1 MWQCAGRNEIGSVR
15 FFCYLRENFY
25 TMSIGKRIKKL
36 RELRNY
42 TQTYMSVELEISVS
56 AYSKIERDETE
67 ISLKR
72 LEQISE
78 ILNVSVNGIMQFD
91 EKTLI
96 ENANLNDLKSNRS
109 TNIEPL
115 IEQMRNEITFLR
127 SIIDKN
133 TRFE

>member
-1 MWQCAGRNEIGSVR
+1 
-15 FFCYLRENFY
+15 
-25 TMSIGKRIKKL
+25 MSIGNHIKKL

-42 TQTYMSVELEISVS
+42 TQTYMRVELEISVS

-91 EKTLI
+91 EKTLLD
-96 ENANLNDLKSNRS
+96 NSKSSVNDYKKSHKVD
-109 TNIEPL
+109 PL
-115 IEQMRNEITFLR
+115 IDQLRSEIEFLR
-127 SIIDKN
+127 QLLNHQN
-133 TRFE
+133 TSNNV

>member
-1 MWQCAGRNEIGSVR
+1 
-15 FFCYLRENFY
+15 
-25 TMSIGKRIKKL
+25 MSIGKRIKKL

-42 TQTYMSVELEISVS
+42 TQTYMSLELEISVS

-72 LEQISE
+72 LEQISK
-78 ILNVSVNGIMQFD
+78 ILHVSVNGIMQFD

-96 ENANLNDLKSNRS
+96 ENANLNDFKSNRS
-109 TNIEPL
+109 SNTEPL

>member
-1 MWQCAGRNEIGSVR
+1 
-15 FFCYLRENFY
+15 
-25 TMSIGKRIKKL
+25 MSIGNHIKKL

-72 LEQISE
+72 LEQISK

-91 EKTLI
+91 EKVLL
-96 ENANLNDLKSNRS
+96 ENTTKSIS
-109 TNIEPL
+109 FEKSHQIEPL